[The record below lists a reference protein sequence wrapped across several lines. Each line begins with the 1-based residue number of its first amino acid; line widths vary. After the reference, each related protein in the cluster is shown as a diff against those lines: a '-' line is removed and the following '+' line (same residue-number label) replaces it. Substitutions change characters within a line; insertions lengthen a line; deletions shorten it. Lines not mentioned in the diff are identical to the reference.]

1 MQQSKLESFI
11 ETCVNT
17 LVGFFVSFVAW
28 PLIAW
33 KCDMAYD
40 NRQHWEMIFWFTLLS
55 VARGYAVRRWFNS
68 YFRRFATWV
77 LSRLKKLSRQST

>member
-17 LVGFFVSFVAW
+17 MIGFVVSFLAY

-33 KCDMAYD
+33 KCGVAYD
-40 NRQHWEMIFWFTLLS
+40 GGQHWEMTFWFTVLS

-68 YFRRFATWV
+68 YFKAFTVWAVT
-77 LSRLKKLSRQST
+77 RLNKSKTP

>member
-1 MQQSKLESFI
+1 MDQTRLESFI

-17 LVGFFVSFVAW
+17 LVGFFVSFAAW

-40 NRQHWEMIFWFTLLS
+40 TGQHWEMIFWFTLLS

-68 YFRRFATWV
+68 YFRRFSMWV
-77 LSRLKKLSRQST
+77 IRCVS